1 MFKKVLLV
9 ALSSAYLF
17 GSDFWQVDFHQGTSI
32 YNIENA
38 KKERLSFECGY
49 SGGSILLYNKNQ
61 EITLKDDEAISFI
74 INDGKKFLSAKAVSS
89 TSGTA
94 SDNTAWGNLVFELP
108 KAKKIIVEASN
119 QKFVF
124 EPSNLKELDNFISA
138 CLEYD
143 DVESETQVNQN
154 NNSNTSSN
162 NQSPVSNKPPFKI
175 DFKQVYNPYSK
186 ANMPKVVITSL
197 NDKLVV
203 NDVLLNKGKCQILLP
218 YEFKKGLS
226 WDETLNSKKVKK
238 FPISIPEFESLEI
251 DYYPSCNLLR
261 MEIATNFGTWTFGE

>member
-32 YNIENA
+32 YNIENS

-74 INDGKKFLSAKAVSS
+74 INDEKKLLSAKAVSS

-143 DVESETQVNQN
+143 DVESEIQVNQN
-154 NNSNTSSN
+154 DNTNTSSN
-162 NQSPVSNKPPFKI
+162 NQPPVSNKPPFKI
-175 DFKQVYNPYSK
+175 DFKEVYNPYSN

-218 YEFKKGLS
+218 YEFKKGLN
-226 WDETLNSKKVKK
+226 WDDTMRSGKVKK

-261 MEIATNFGTWTFGE
+261 MEIATNLGTWTFGE

>member
-1 MFKKVLLV
+1 MLKKFLLV

-32 YNIENA
+32 YNIENS

-61 EITLKDDEAISFI
+61 EITLKNDEAISFI
-74 INDGKKFLSAKAVSS
+74 INDEKKLLSAKTVSS

-124 EPSNLKELDNFISA
+124 EPSNLKELNNFISA

-143 DVESETQVNQN
+143 DVENETQVNQN
-154 NNSNTSSN
+154 DNSNASPN
-162 NQSPVSNKPPFKI
+162 NQPPVNNQLPFKI

-203 NDVLLNKGKCQILLP
+203 NNVLLNKGKCQISLP
-218 YEFKKGLS
+218 YEYKKGLNF
-226 WDETLNSKKVKK
+226 DETLNSKKVKK

-261 MEIATNFGTWTFGE
+261 MEIATNLGTWTFGE

>member
-1 MFKKVLLV
+1 MLKKILLV

-32 YNIENA
+32 YNIENS

-61 EITLKDDEAISFI
+61 EITLKNDEAISFI
-74 INDGKKFLSAKAVSS
+74 INDEKKLLSAKAVSS

-143 DVESETQVNQN
+143 DVENETQVNQN
-154 NNSNTSSN
+154 DNSNTSSN
-162 NQSPVSNKPPFKI
+162 NQPPVSNKLPFKI

-203 NDVLLNKGKCQILLP
+203 NNVLLNKGKCQISLP
-218 YEFKKGLS
+218 YEYKKGLNF
-226 WDETLNSKKVKK
+226 DETMRTRKIKE

-251 DYYPSCNLLR
+251 DYYPTCNLLR
-261 MEIATNFGTWTFGE
+261 VEITTNLGTWTFGE

>member
-1 MFKKVLLV
+1 MLKKFLLV

-94 SDNTAWGNLVFELP
+94 SGNRAWGNLVFELP

-119 QKFVF
+119 QKFIF
-124 EPSNLKELDNFISA
+124 EPSNLKELNNFISA

-143 DVESETQVNQN
+143 DVENETQVNQN
-154 NNSNTSSN
+154 DNSNASPN
-162 NQSPVSNKPPFKI
+162 NQPPVNNQLPFKI

-186 ANMPKVVITSL
+186 ANMPKVLITSL

-203 NDVLLNKGKCQILLP
+203 NNVLLNKGKCQISLP
-218 YEFKKGLS
+218 LEFKKGLN
-226 WDETLNSKKVKK
+226 WDDTMRSGKVKK

-251 DYYPSCNLLR
+251 DYYPTCNLLR
-261 MEIATNFGTWTFGE
+261 VEIATNLGTWTFGE

>member
-1 MFKKVLLV
+1 MFKKILLV

-74 INDGKKFLSAKAVSS
+74 INDEKKLLSAKAVSS

-143 DVESETQVNQN
+143 DVESEIQVNQN
-154 NNSNTSSN
+154 DNTNTSSN
-162 NQSPVSNKPPFKI
+162 NQPPVSNKPPFKI
-175 DFKQVYNPYSK
+175 DFKEVYNPYSN

-218 YEFKKGLS
+218 YEFKKGLN
-226 WDETLNSKKVKK
+226 WDDTMRSGKVKK

-261 MEIATNFGTWTFGE
+261 MEIATNLGTWTFGE